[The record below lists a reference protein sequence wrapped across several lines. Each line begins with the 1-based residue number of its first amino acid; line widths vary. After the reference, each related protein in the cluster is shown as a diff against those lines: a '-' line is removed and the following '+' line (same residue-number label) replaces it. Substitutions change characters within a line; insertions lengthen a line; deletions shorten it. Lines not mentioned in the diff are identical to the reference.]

1 MKFHWQFVSCIG
13 LIWLQAAVVIA
24 QPAPSSSAGE
34 TITVPNHSIPETV
47 EPAPT
52 APVPSSTP
60 TPLPPLRPQQRP
72 IVVVDPGHGGPDPG
86 AVGIG
91 GIYEKDI
98 VLDISLQ
105 VASLL
110 ENQGIQAILTRQ
122 TDMDLGLQPR
132 VDLANRARAN
142 LFVSI
147 HANAISMSRPEVNGI
162 ETYHVAGSRE
172 GQRLAEHIQRQL
184 LASTGMRDRG
194 VKRARFYVLVRTAMP
209 AVLVEVGFV
218 TGQEDALRLSDPATR
233 TQMAQA
239 IVQGILDYLQ
249 RSDRP

>member
-1 MKFHWQFVSCIG
+1 M
-13 LIWLQAAVVIA
+13 
-24 QPAPSSSAGE
+24 
-34 TITVPNHSIPETV
+34 TVPNNPILETA
-47 EPAPT
+47 EPVPT
-52 APVPSSTP
+52 APVPSPTPTPLLPEAVEPVPTAPVPSPTP
-60 TPLPPLRPQQRP
+60 TPLPTQQHR
-72 IVVVDPGHGGPDPG
+72 IVVIDPGHGGRDPG
-86 AVGIG
+86 AIGIG
-91 GIYEKDI
+91 GIYEKEI

-110 ENQGIQAILTRQ
+110 ENQGIQIILTRQ
-122 TDMDLGLQPR
+122 TDVTLSLQSR
-132 VDLANRARAN
+132 VDIANRARAD

-162 ETYHVAGSRE
+162 ETFHVAGSGS
-172 GQRLAEHIQRQL
+172 GQRLATSIQQQL

-194 VKRARFYVLVRTAMP
+194 VKRARFYVLVHTTMP

-218 TGQEDALRLSDPATR
+218 TGQEDAARLSDPATR

-249 RSDRP
+249 ADNRP